1 MAGIPGFPVLKS
13 GQIPAPITSV
23 LSAAIGSL
31 WSALFPGDKWGI
43 FDAGS
48 ETAKVEVDS
57 IVEMGING
65 SSEASTYKVE
75 SGSFISYNK
84 VKNPTAMLIRVT
96 KEGTAATRAYITD
109 WLDTNAAAPTQFDI
123 VMPEKRY
130 NGYTLVEYRILRG
143 AASGVGMIVA
153 DLMVQEVRETQV
165 VYSNSKIADPNN
177 VPPTPTARVQL
188 GEAIEPVS
196 EIQWDYQTTA
206 PTETFGS

>member
-23 LSAAIGSL
+23 LSSAIGSL

-43 FDAGS
+43 FEAGS

-65 SSEASTYKVE
+65 SAEASSYPIE
-75 SGSFISYNK
+75 SGSFTSYNK
-84 VKNPTAMLIRVT
+84 VRNPTAMLIRVT
-96 KEGTAATRAYITD
+96 KEGTAAQRAYITD
-109 WLDTNAAAPTQFDI
+109 WLLDNLNLTSQFDI

-130 NGYTLVEYRILRG
+130 NGFTLVEYRILRG
-143 AASGVGMIVA
+143 ASSGAGMIVA

-165 VYSNSKIADPNN
+165 VYSNSKITDPNN

-188 GEAIEPVS
+188 GEAIEPVK
-196 EIQWDYQTTA
+196 EIQWDSQVTA
-206 PTETFGS
+206 PADTFGS